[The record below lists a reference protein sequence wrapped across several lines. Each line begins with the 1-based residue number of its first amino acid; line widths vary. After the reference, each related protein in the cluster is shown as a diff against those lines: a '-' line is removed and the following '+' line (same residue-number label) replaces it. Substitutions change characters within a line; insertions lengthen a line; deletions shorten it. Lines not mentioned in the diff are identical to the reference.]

1 MLEQVLQPLPLF
13 LLAII
18 VVYTIVVIV
27 LLRKTA
33 RLTGNSSKNIERYKQ
48 SALQSHSDET
58 IQGFKDKADEAMRL
72 NQTFRKFVPKQF
84 VDHFAKH
91 GSDTLELG
99 RADEDELAILFSDI
113 RGFTSLSEQMSPQ
126 ELMNFLNS
134 YFLRMNEPIHK
145 NKGFIDKF
153 IGDAVMALFDRPTG
167 TNTDKAQ
174 DAIRAALD
182 LRYAIN
188 LYNQHRANCNYPPVN
203 IGIGIHFGPVI
214 IGTVGSDDRMDTTVI
229 GDSVNIAYRL
239 EALAPKYNTDI
250 VISAQT
256 LHQAEAKG
264 LFEYRL
270 LDWVRVK
277 GRKSPIEVYEIIDHQ
292 DTKVKQLK
300 LANAKLIEQGL
311 GFRKERKWAQAISH
325 FQQALEINP
334 DDSLALH
341 HLEQCALLQNTKLDE
356 DWDGSILL

>member
-13 LLAII
+13 LLVII
-18 VVYTIVVIV
+18 ALYTIVLVV
-27 LLRKTA
+27 LLKKTA
-33 RLTGNSSKNIERYKQ
+33 RLTGSNATNIAKAQPSAQQ
-48 SALQSHSDET
+48 SPSEATLQ
-58 IQGFKDKADEAMRL
+58 QYKDKADEAMRL

-145 NKGFIDKF
+145 NNGFIDKF

-188 LYNQHRANCNYPPVN
+188 LYNQHRSNCNYPPVN

-229 GDSVNIAYRL
+229 GDSVNIAFRL

-256 LHQAEAKG
+256 LNQAEAKG

-292 DTKVKQLK
+292 DPKVKQLK
-300 LANAKLIEQGL
+300 LANAALIEQGL
-311 GFRKERKWAQAISH
+311 GYRKQQQWQQAITH
-325 FQQALEINP
+325 FQQALDIYP
-334 DDSLALH
+334 GDTLSMH
-341 HLEQCALLQNTKLDE
+341 HLEQCAKLQNTELAA

>member
-18 VVYTIVVIV
+18 ALYTIVLVV
-27 LLRKTA
+27 LLKKIA
-33 RLTGNSSKNIERYKQ
+33 RTTDNVTTKVETTQQTKQ
-48 SALQSHSDET
+48 QSHREET
-58 IQGFKDKADEAMRL
+58 LQQFKDKADEAKLL

-84 VDHFAKH
+84 VDHFAKQ
-91 GSDTLELG
+91 GSGTLELG

-113 RGFTSLSEQMSPQ
+113 RGFTGLSEKMSPQ
-126 ELMNFLNS
+126 EVMNFLNS

-167 TNTDKAQ
+167 TNIDKAQ
-174 DAIRAALD
+174 DAIRAAIG

-188 LYNQHRANCNYPPVN
+188 IYNQHRANCNYPPVN

-214 IGTVGSDDRMDTTVI
+214 IGLVGSDDRMDTTVL

-239 EALAPKYNTDI
+239 ETLTQKYNTDI

-256 LHQAEAKG
+256 LHQAQAKG

-277 GRKSPIEVYEIIDHQ
+277 GRKAAIEVYEIIDHQ
-292 DTKVKQLK
+292 DNNVKRLK
-300 LANAKLIEQGL
+300 LANAELIEQGL
-311 GFRKERKWAQAISH
+311 GFRKEQKWEQAIAH
-325 FQQALEINP
+325 FQQALQINP
-334 DDSLALH
+334 EDSLAIH
-341 HLEQCALLQNTKLDE
+341 HLEQCTKLQHTDLE
-356 DWDGSILL
+356 KDWDGSILL